1 MRFFPDFGTES
12 SVNPIDLLPAL
23 AIFGIFFVLVILPQ
37 MREKREHD
45 DLVASL
51 AKGDRVV
58 TSSGVHGTVS
68 SVGPDTIALEVA
80 EGTSIT
86 VDKATVARRLP
97 AAPKT

>member
-1 MRFFPDFGTES
+1 M
-12 SVNPIDLLPAL
+12 NPIDLLPAL
-23 AIFGIFFVLVILPQ
+23 AIFGVFFVLVILPQ

-58 TSSGVHGTVS
+58 TSAGVHGTIAA
-68 SVGPDTIALEVA
+68 VGTDTIALEVA
-80 EGTSIT
+80 EGTQIT
-86 VDKATVARRLP
+86 VDKVTVARRAP

>member
-1 MRFFPDFGTES
+1 M
-12 SVNPIDLLPAL
+12 NPIDLLPAL